1 MSKKEKYIQDK
12 AIQNFKMKLNQKL
25 LSKKE
30 KDLLRVF
37 KKPLYKRIPPIMQNI
52 KKGQTVSSKDQLEE
66 LISKLPN
73 YYNTYGVKEYKGEQ
87 YLEVWIQFD
96 HRWEYDKFEFGDFE
110 DEDEY
115 EYYYD
120 DWAVRGNS
128 DAQSEIENF
137 NNKFPNFIMKKVG
150 RMGDKGQTDFKITV
164 R

>member
-1 MSKKEKYIQDK
+1 MGLK
-12 AIQNFKMKLNQKL
+12 
-25 LSKKE
+25 
-30 KDLLRVF
+30 
-37 KKPLYKRIPPIMQNI
+37 NI
-52 KKGQTVSSKDQLEE
+52 RENK
-66 LISKLPN
+66 
-73 YYNTYGVKEYKGEQ
+73 